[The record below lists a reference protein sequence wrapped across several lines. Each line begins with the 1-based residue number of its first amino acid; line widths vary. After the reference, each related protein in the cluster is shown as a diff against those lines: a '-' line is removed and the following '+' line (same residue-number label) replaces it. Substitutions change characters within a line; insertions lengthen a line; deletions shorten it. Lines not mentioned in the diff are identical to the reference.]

1 MPSHHFHGLISLEK
15 YLVHKPPRRR
25 DGSRPPDY
33 CVDVVRARLIL
44 RHHTVHRK
52 NLLPLVVL
60 LAGCVTAPITTV
72 SLQSPLD
79 YETTARLVAQQT
91 RQCWPSEV
99 TAIKKGIRLSFN
111 KPSDDAFA
119 IAAYRIEW
127 GRGQAREPFVTL
139 KVSRANER
147 ASIDIV
153 ESEFTCGLVN
163 GCVNLGLKDDVAT
176 WLAGNTNCRDISKTL
191 LSLGL
196 GF

>member
-1 MPSHHFHGLISLEK
+1 M
-15 YLVHKPPRRR
+15 
-25 DGSRPPDY
+25 
-33 CVDVVRARLIL
+33 
-44 RHHTVHRK
+44 HRK
-52 NLLPLVVL
+52 RLFPLLVL
-60 LAGCVTAPITTV
+60 LASCVTAPTKVV

-99 TAIKKGIRLSFN
+99 TAIKKGIRISFD

-119 IAAYRIEW
+119 IAAYRVEW
-127 GRGQAREPFVTL
+127 RGGQAKQPFVTV

-163 GCVNLGLKDDVAT
+163 GCVSLGLKDDVAT
-176 WLAGNTNCRDISKTL
+176 WVES
-191 LSLGL
+191 SQ
-196 GF
+196 F

>member
-1 MPSHHFHGLISLEK
+1 M
-15 YLVHKPPRRR
+15 RRK
-25 DGSRPPDY
+25 SFSP
-33 CVDVVRARLIL
+33 
-44 RHHTVHRK
+44 
-52 NLLPLVVL
+52 LLVL
-60 LAGCVTAPITTV
+60 LAGCVTAPTNSV
-72 SLQSPLD
+72 SLQSPQD
-79 YETTARLVAQQT
+79 FETTARLVAQQT
-91 RQCWPSEV
+91 RQCWPNEV
-99 TAIKKGIRLSFN
+99 TAIKKGIRLSFD

-147 ASIDIV
+147 ASIEIV

-163 GCVNLGLKDDVAT
+163 GCVNLGLKDDVAA